1 MLDWLIGAS
10 IRARGLVVGLAV
22 LLLVGG
28 FLRLSQVPVDVF
40 PDLNRPTVTVMTE
53 CPGMAPEEVERLVTF
68 PLEAALNGGA
78 GVERVRSV
86 SAVGL
91 SIVWVEF
98 GWEVPQLVARQSVTE
113 RLRSAT
119 LPAGSE
125 PKLAPISSIMGEVL
139 LIGLVDPQSRRSPQ
153 ELRTLADWQ
162 LRPRLLGVPGV
173 SQVTVIGGEVRQY
186 QVLADPRRLAAYG
199 LSLEELT
206 EMAGRASTG
215 TPGGL
220 LEQGGQ
226 ELLVRNLGRVTSP
239 EALSQGLARARS
251 GPPVYLRDVARV
263 VAGPRPKRGDASV
276 NASPAVI
283 LTVQKQPGVD
293 TVRLTA
299 ALLERLAEFR
309 RDVPPGLEVVP
320 LFQQSHFIEASVS
333 NVQEALRDG
342 AVLVALV
349 LWAFLLSWRTTVI
362 TLTALP
368 LSLATAGLILSQF
381 GLSINT
387 MTLGGLAIAIGELV
401 DDAVV
406 DVENVHRRL
415 GQNAGLAHPKP
426 PLVVV
431 AEASREVRSSIVFA
445 TALIGLVFLPLFFLE
460 GVEGRL
466 FVPLGLAYVTALG
479 ASLLV
484 SLSVTPALCALLL
497 AGKVQPHRD
506 SPLVRALKDFNRR
519 LLEPALNHPRSVLAG
534 ALILVTLAV
543 GSLAGTGV
551 EFLPPFH
558 EGTLT
563 IELVG
568 QPGLSLAESNRIGR
582 AAEKLLLEVP
592 EVARIGRRTGRAELD
607 EHAEGVH
614 YSELDVDLRPGRPQA
629 QVLAD
634 IRRLFRDF
642 PGVTVNLGQPISHRL
657 DHMLSG
663 IRAQVALKLFG
674 PDLEVLRAKARELSA
689 RLDPLPFVVDLGVER
704 QVLLPQL
711 QVQLRPEAARRYGL
725 SSGQLTQALE
735 VALNGKTV
743 GTILEP
749 QPVVDLVVRLDE
761 RFRDRP
767 EAIAGILIDTPAG
780 KVPLKSVADVQMRS
794 GPNQILRE
802 NASRRIVVYCNL
814 QGIDLGTGVE
824 RIRQAV
830 ASVSLPP
837 GYRLEFAGQ
846 FESQRSASRRLLGLG
861 LLSLAGIAGLL
872 YLHFRSLRRV
882 AIVLAAIPMSI
893 AGGALGVHLTGGT
906 LSVASL
912 VGFITLC
919 GIASRNG
926 IMRVSHYV
934 HLLEHEGETFGRA
947 MIVRG
952 SLERMVPVLMTALT
966 AGLGLLPLALA
977 AGTPGKEIL
986 HPVAVVILTG
996 LLTSTALDTLVTP
1009 VLFCLFGKERNDEKP

>member
-1 MLDWLIGAS
+1 MLDRLIALS
-10 IRARGLVVGLAV
+10 IRGRGVVLVLAA
-22 LLLVGG
+22 LLLAAG
-28 FLRLSQVPVDVF
+28 FWHLPGVPVDVF
-40 PDLNRPTVTVMTE
+40 PDLNRPTVTIMTE
-53 CPGMAPEEVERLVTF
+53 CGGMAPEEVERLVTF
-68 PLEAALNGGA
+68 PLEAGLNGGA

-98 GWEVPQLVARQSVTE
+98 GWETAQLVARQSVTE
-113 RLRSAT
+113 RLRSVT
-119 LPAGSE
+119 LPAGFE

-139 LIGLVDPQSRRSPQ
+139 LIGLVDPRSRLTPQ

-199 LSLEELT
+199 LSLEELA
-206 EMAGRASTG
+206 ELVSQASTAS
-215 TPGGL
+215 PGGL

-226 ELLVRNLGRVTSP
+226 ELLVRNLGRVNSV
-239 EALSQGLARARS
+239 EELGSGLARSAS
-251 GPPVYLRDVARV
+251 GAPVYLRDVARV
-263 VAGPRPKRGDASV
+263 TTGARPKRGDASV
-276 NASPAVI
+276 NAVPAVI

-293 TVRLTA
+293 TVRLTK

-309 RDVPPGLEVVP
+309 RDVPEGVDIVP
-320 LFQQSHFIEASVS
+320 LFQQSHFIEASVN
-333 NVQEALRDG
+333 NVRDALRDG
-342 AVLVALV
+342 ALLVALV
-349 LWAFLLSWRTTVI
+349 LWSFLLSWRTTLI
-362 TLTALP
+362 TLAALP
-368 LSLATAGLILSQF
+368 LSLATAGLVLSQV

-415 GQNAGLAHPKP
+415 GENPGRD
-426 PLVVV
+426 PLEVV

-484 SLSVTPALCALLL
+484 SLTVTPAMCAVLL
-497 AGKVQPHRD
+497 AGEKRRPAD
-506 SPLVRALKDFNRR
+506 SPLVRALKGLNRR
-519 LLEPALNHPRSVLAG
+519 LLEPALEHPWLVLG
-534 ALILVTLAV
+534 AALLAVTL
-543 GSLAGTGV
+543 SLASLASAGV
-551 EFLPPFH
+551 EFLPPFN

-582 AAEKLLLEVP
+582 AGERLLLEVP
-592 EVARIGRRTGRAELD
+592 EVARVGRRTGRAELD

-614 YSELDVDLRPGRPQA
+614 YSELDVDLRAGRGQES
-629 QVLAD
+629 VLAD
-634 IRRLFRDF
+634 IRRIFRDF

-663 IRAQVALKLFG
+663 IRAQVAIKLFG
-674 PDLEVLRAKARELSA
+674 PDLAVLRERARAISA
-689 RLDPLPFVVDLGVER
+689 RLETLPFVVDLAVER

-711 QVQLRPEAARRYGL
+711 QVRLRPEQARRFGL
-725 SSGQLTQALE
+725 TPGDLTDALAI
-735 VALNGKTV
+735 ALNGKTV
-743 GTILEP
+743 GAIYEA
-749 QPVVDLVVRLDE
+749 QPVVDLVVRLEE
-761 RFRDRP
+761 RYRDRP
-767 EAIAGILIDTPAG
+767 EAIEAILVDTPAG
-780 KVPLKSVADVQMRS
+780 KVPLKSVAEVRLQG

-802 NASRRIVVYCNL
+802 NASRRIVVSCNL
-814 QGIDLGTGVE
+814 QGIDLGTGVA
-824 RIRQAV
+824 RIQQAV
-830 ASVSLPP
+830 AEVELPR
-837 GYRLEFAGQ
+837 GYHVTYAGQ
-846 FESQRSASRRLLGLG
+846 FESQRTASRRLLGLG
-861 LLSLAGIAGLL
+861 LLSLLGIAGLL
-872 YLHFRSLRRV
+872 YLHFRRLSHVL
-882 AIVLAAIPMSI
+882 IVLAAIPMSM

-934 HLLEHEGETFGRA
+934 HLMRVEGESFGKA
-947 MIVRG
+947 MIIRG

-977 AGTPGKEIL
+977 AGQPGKEIL

-1009 VLFCLFGKERNDEKP
+1009 VLFWKFGKETTPDETP